1 MRAKLPLFAIMLTI
15 FLCAAAPTLAL
26 FGPPSQVFRGRVNF
40 IQLTNITLLTEESQ
54 LVRIMVASDRTVPP
68 EVQLGVVVEVKA
80 VQGKDGLWY
89 LDKFEKIEL
98 TPPPTNNR

>member
-15 FLCAAAPTLAL
+15 LFCAAPTLAL

-40 IQLTNITLLTEESQ
+40 IQPTNITLLTEQSQ
-54 LVRIMVASDRTVPP
+54 LVRIMVASDRSVPP

-80 VQGKDGLWY
+80 VQGNDGLWY

-98 TPPPTNNR
+98 TPQPSRKR